1 MFQRALLC
9 TDFTDGIGRL
19 TQFAHSLARSGLQ
32 QLVFFH
38 NVAVEAEREIPRAEP
53 EPLNQARQ
61 RLVDAL
67 QDLPSGLEVLVDVQ
81 VGRPSSNILRLAEHH
96 GSDVIFLGTPTRT
109 MLEEKLFGSTTI
121 RITERTKIPLII
133 LRPQLISTYTTRE
146 LDLRCEH
153 LFRYLLIPYDGSPG
167 ADYLVQ
173 RIKDQVMSNPH
184 STLERCRLL
193 WVIDDSV
200 RPELLGD
207 TPLKTAQDRLG
218 QVQSELADLGLVANA
233 SVVEG
238 DPLTEILGAAQQYDI
253 SAVATCPR
261 GMGGFMQ
268 WSAPSLPREILRAS
282 WHPVLFFPSES

>member
-1 MFQRALLC
+1 MFRRALLC
-9 TDFTDGIGRL
+9 TDFTDGIDRL

-38 NVAVEAEREIPRAEP
+38 NVAVEAEREIPRPEP
-53 EPLNQARQ
+53 ELLDQARQ
-61 RLVDAL
+61 QLVDAL

-81 VGRPSSNILRLAEHH
+81 MGRPSSNIVRLAEHH

-121 RITERTKIPLII
+121 RLTERTKTPLII

-146 LDLRCEH
+146 LSLRCES
-153 LFRYLLIPYDGSPG
+153 LFSYLLIPYDGSRG
-167 ADYLVQ
+167 ADYLIQ
-173 RIKDQVMSNPH
+173 CIKTQVRDNPH

-207 TPLKTAQDRLG
+207 DPMKTAEERLG
-218 QVQSELADLGLVANA
+218 QVQGELADLGLVANA

-238 DPLTEILGAAQQYDI
+238 DPLEEIMQAAQRYDI
-253 SAVATCPR
+253 SALATCSR
-261 GMGGFMQ
+261 GMGGFMK
-268 WSAPSLPREILRAS
+268 WSAPSLTREILRAS
-282 WHPVLFFPSES
+282 WHPVLFFPPGS